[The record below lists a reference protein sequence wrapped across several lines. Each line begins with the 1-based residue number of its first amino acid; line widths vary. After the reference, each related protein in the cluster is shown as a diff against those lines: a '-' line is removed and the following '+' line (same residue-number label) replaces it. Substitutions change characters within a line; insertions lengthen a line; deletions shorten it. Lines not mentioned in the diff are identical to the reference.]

1 MAVVITQEIKKKRT
15 MLALAGILLVVTAVI
30 LYVGLKKTPPIEET
44 VSAPAGVAGAPEE
57 IAPAPEV
64 GDLNIGILEDT
75 RFKKLQESPGLPVA
89 TSTTGKSNPF
99 SE

>member
-15 MLALAGILLVVTAVI
+15 MLALAGILLVVTATI
-30 LYVGLKKTPPIEET
+30 LYFGLKTTPPEEAAP
-44 VSAPAGVAGAPEE
+44 APAGVDGLAEE

-64 GDLNIGILEDT
+64 GDLKIDILEDA
-75 RFKKLQESPGLPVA
+75 RFKKLQESPGVPVA
-89 TSTTGKSNPF
+89 TSTAGKLNPF